1 MIIQPQTDSV
11 LQRPFLS
18 STNPL
23 QSTQIITVN
32 HQPIKAE
39 TLHTHPTP
47 VASLQQK
54 TSFKIEEDYID
65 DSNRQLITDDRFV
78 SAMNIRRRFNN
89 DLGRIL

>member
-11 LQRPFLS
+11 LQRPFLTA
-18 STNPL
+18 TNPL

-32 HQPIKAE
+32 HQPIKTE
-39 TLHTHPTP
+39 TLHTHPIP

-65 DSNRQLITDDRFV
+65 DSNRQLLADDRFV